1 MELEEGVGKS
11 SQKPAMEG
19 TGRVRAKERRRGERN
34 LQKWCIQI
42 ENPYSN
48 LRPDEW
54 NWNNTL
60 LLIETILFKVNND
73 NLTAKSY
80 STTSV
85 AMCPHLSTIL
95 STILSACFLIFKIF
109 IYVPGG
115 SDSKETA
122 YNAGDL
128 SSIPGSERSPGR
140 RHGNPLQYSCLENPM
155 DRGAWR
161 AAVHGSQSRTR
172 LSE

>member
-19 TGRVRAKERRRGERN
+19 TGRVGAKERRRGERN

-54 NWNNTL
+54 NWNNIL
-60 LLIETILFKVNND
+60 LLIETILSKVNND

-95 STILSACFLIFKIF
+95 EHNS
-109 IYVPGG
+109 
-115 SDSKETA
+115 
-122 YNAGDL
+122 
-128 SSIPGSERSPGR
+128 
-140 RHGNPLQYSCLENPM
+140 
-155 DRGAWR
+155 
-161 AAVHGSQSRTR
+161 
-172 LSE
+172 